1 MNRILL
7 SLGIL
12 LTIALSSCDSNEHNT
27 DTTSDKITLNDGKL
41 WLVNEEMKPHI
52 HLSED
57 LLKVYLED
65 GDSDYKGLAER
76 LEHQNK
82 ELISS
87 CTMKGEAHE
96 QLHHWLHPHLAL
108 TSDLME
114 AESDEEAEKTIAELK
129 ASFELY
135 HQYFE

>member
-52 HLSED
+52 E
-57 LLKVYLED
+57 
-65 GDSDYKGLAER
+65 
-76 LEHQNK
+76 
-82 ELISS
+82 
-87 CTMKGEAHE
+87 
-96 QLHHWLHPHLAL
+96 
-108 TSDLME
+108 
-114 AESDEEAEKTIAELK
+114 IAEDMV
-129 ASFELY
+129 
-135 HQYFE
+135 